1 MRTTV
6 KELSEAIKTA
16 ATELDSVGT
25 YYVRFA
31 NGMQICAGYADIPS
45 KIPATSGGVAEC
57 AFPVAFASSDYLA
70 ITSGGLAGPFYS
82 SVVLSTSNQTAK
94 SCKINYWN
102 NGNNAT
108 ELSLCRAVVIAI
120 GRWK

>member
-1 MRTTV
+1 MSTTV

-31 NGMQICAGYADIPS
+31 NGTQICAGYADIPS
-45 KIPATSGGVAEC
+45 IIPATSGGAAEC
-57 AFPVAFASSDYLA
+57 AFPVAFKSSDYLA
-70 ITSGGLAGPFYS
+70 IIGENVAGPYYS
-82 SVVLSTSNQTAK
+82 YTVFSVGSQAAAK
-94 SCKINYWN
+94 CTVVYWN
-102 NGNNAT
+102 NGGVAT
-108 ELSLCRAVVIAI
+108 DLNPHRAVVIAI